1 MELQVVDRTGK
12 DTGRKVELSAGV
24 FGIEVSDNS
33 IYLDV
38 KQYLANQRQGT
49 HKSKELN
56 EIKGSTRKIKK
67 QKGTGTA
74 RAGSIK
80 SGVFRGGARM
90 FGPKP
95 RDYSFKL
102 NKKLKDL
109 ARKSALTY
117 KATEGAIVLLEDSKF
132 ESANTKDFLK
142 VSADLGLDKTKT
154 LYVLAED
161 DKNFYLSSR
170 NVKFSS
176 VINVSDINTYQVLN
190 AQKLVI
196 TENAVSKLNE
206 LLG

>member
-1 MELQVVDRTGK
+1 MELQVVDRAGK
-12 DTGRKVELSAGV
+12 DTGRKVELAEGV
-24 FGIEVSDNS
+24 FGVEANDNA

-102 NKKLKDL
+102 NKKLKDV
-109 ARKSALTY
+109 ARKSALSY
-117 KATEGAIVLLEDSKF
+117 KATDGAILLLEDSKF
-132 ESANTKDFLK
+132 ESAKTKDFLQLT
-142 VSADLGLDKTKT
+142 SDLGLSTTKT

-170 NVKFSS
+170 NVKKSS
-176 VINVSDINTYQVLN
+176 VINVSDINTYAVLN
-190 AQKLVI
+190 AEKLVI
-196 TENAVSKLNE
+196 TEKAVSKLNE

>member
-1 MELQVVDRTGK
+1 
-12 DTGRKVELSAGV
+12 
-24 FGIEVSDNS
+24 
-33 IYLDV
+33 
-38 KQYLANQRQGT
+38 
-49 HKSKELN
+49 LN

-117 KATEGAIVLLEDSKF
+117 KATEGAIVLLEDSIF

-142 VSADLGLDKTKT
+142 VSSDLGLSNAKT
-154 LYVLAED
+154 LFVLAED

-170 NVKFSS
+170 NVKSSS
-176 VINVSDINTYQVLN
+176 VINVSDINTYSVLN

-196 TENAVSKLNE
+196 TEKAVSKLNE

>member
-1 MELQVVDRTGK
+1 MELQVVDIKGEATG
-12 DTGRKVELSAGV
+12 SAVTLAESV
-24 FGIEVSDNS
+24 FGVEANDHA

-49 HKSKELN
+49 HKTKDKS
-56 EIKGSTRKIKK
+56 EIVGSTRKLKK

-80 SGVFRGGARM
+80 SGVFRGGGRF

-95 RDYSFKL
+95 RNYSFKL

-109 ARKSALTY
+109 AKRSALSY
-117 KATEGAIVLLEDSKF
+117 KAKSKEIILLEDVSFAAPK
-132 ESANTKDFLK
+132 TKDFLALTTALN
-142 VSADLGLDKTKT
+142 VGDSKT
-154 LYVLAED
+154 LFVLGKE

-170 NVKFSS
+170 NLKSS
-176 VINVSDINTYQVLN
+176 QVMNVADVNTYAVLN
-190 AQKLVI
+190 AEKLVL
-196 TENAVSKLNE
+196 TASAATKLNE